1 MKVMAVICNV
11 ALFGFTCL
19 VTLTDGPATETSYIL
34 FSLLLFLI
42 PILNVVVIPGGGA
55 HRGWLGL
62 PSKEELAEERGKSA
76 EPSSISAAIQIV
88 AVICNI
94 VLLGFACWAI
104 IDQYPHPREAGLL
117 EFELLVILTPIV
129 SSVVILRKGGKDGWL
144 GLRVRR
150 KV

>member
-19 VTLTDGPATETSYIL
+19 VTLTDGPATETSYIV

-42 PILNVVVIPGGGA
+42 PILNVVVISRCSSN
-55 HRGWLGL
+55 RGRLGP
-62 PSKEELAEERGKSA
+62 PSKEELPEEQGKSA
-76 EPSSISAAIQIV
+76 EPSSISAAMQIA

-129 SSVVILRKGGKDGWL
+129 SSVAILRKGGSDGWL
-144 GLRVRR
+144 GLHVRR